1 MGVHSGYTFMKRAG
15 SRDEIIITTLHELL
29 HGQGFSWACTKGNTR
44 GHVSGS
50 SILSNENQDS
60 NKIGKMIYDHQ
71 NKGCSDL
78 KNSVYLS
85 PTSDDPYDP
94 LPMVCR
100 LAERSGHEFVGS
112 YGFADQW
119 PAKYDHKKFK
129 KIKKNSYWCTYLLAE
144 FAEEDWFKDWKK

>member
-44 GHVSGS
+44 GHVGGS

-60 NKIGKMIYDHQ
+60 NKIGKMIYGYQ
-71 NKGCSDL
+71 NKGWPDL

-94 LPMVCR
+94 LPIVCR

-129 KIKKNSYWCTYLLAE
+129 KIKKSSYWCTYLLAE
-144 FAEEDWFKDWKK
+144 FAEEDWFKGWKK